1 MVKTSLTDYVV
12 GGIIASCVIAVF
24 IGLYVN
30 ASFNYDVGDID
41 TSGLNVY
48 GNFSEMVQKANESSV
63 GVYDINADSGLFD
76 VIGGLMVK
84 GLSAIK
90 SFISG
95 ISFVTKNVGIM
106 LGNGMFHIPSPII
119 VAIISIIT
127 ILIAGVFLFRIL
139 SNKEDE
145 KQ

>member
-12 GGIIASCVIAVF
+12 GGIMASCVIAVF
-24 IGLYVN
+24 VGFYVY
-30 ASFNYDVGDID
+30 AGFNYDISDIN
-41 TSGLNVY
+41 TSGLNSY

-95 ISFVTKNVGIM
+95 ISFVTKNIWFM

-119 VAIISIIT
+119 MAVISIIT
-127 ILIAGVFLFRIL
+127 LLIAGVFLFRIL